1 MLRAAAA
8 PARVGR
14 PFLARGPREDRIRGL
29 LADGGAVAAT
39 GARSVACADSRADPN
54 TETCAHSNSY
64 ARADARADAA
74 SDHGHS
80 DAASDHGHSV
90 AAAKRATD
98 DLERSVLGAEREP
111 VARTEQRAVRI

>member
-14 PFLARGPREDRIRGL
+14 PFLTRGPREDRVRGL

-39 GARSVACADSRADPN
+39 GARPV
-54 TETCAHSNSY
+54 
-64 ARADARADAA
+64 AA
-74 SDHGHS
+74 SDHGHAHAAA
-80 DAASDHGHSV
+80 DARAFTTAVAASDHGHSV

-111 VARTEQRAVRI
+111 L

>member
-29 LADGGAVAAT
+29 LADGGAFDG
-39 GARSVACADSRADPN
+39 GAFDGGAIDGGAFDGGAFDGGAVDAP
-54 TETCAHSNSY
+54 
-64 ARADARADAA
+64 ADATADAA
-74 SDHGHS
+74 SDF
-80 DAASDHGHSV
+80 GHSV
-90 AAAKRATD
+90 AAAKRSTD

>member
-29 LADGGAVAAT
+29 LADGGAFDG
-39 GARSVACADSRADPN
+39 GAFDGGAVDAP
-54 TETCAHSNSY
+54 
-64 ARADARADAA
+64 ADATADAA
-74 SDHGHS
+74 SDF
-80 DAASDHGHSV
+80 GHSV
-90 AAAKRATD
+90 AAAKRSTD